1 MEMTVEWA
9 IQRLQELRDDYT
21 SGENQL
27 AQLDRRRVQ
36 LQDGLLRTAGAIQ
49 MLEELIAASGAFDA
63 DPEAVVTIQQ

>member
-1 MEMTVEWA
+1 MTVEWA
-9 IQRLQELRDDYT
+9 IQRLQELREDYA

-49 MLEELIAASGAFDA
+49 MLEELIAASGAFDSE
-63 DPEAVVTIQQ
+63 PEAVATIQQ